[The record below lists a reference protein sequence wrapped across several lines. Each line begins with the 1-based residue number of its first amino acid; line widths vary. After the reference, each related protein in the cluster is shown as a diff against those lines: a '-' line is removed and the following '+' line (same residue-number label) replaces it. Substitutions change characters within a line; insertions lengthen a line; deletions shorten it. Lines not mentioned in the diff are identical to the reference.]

1 MSNKFYN
8 RLERFGTN
16 LCNLT
21 ARLSWKFRIF
31 VRERRLSATPDLLNK
46 SLMLSPYVS
55 AFVGA
60 SKEKALANF
69 FVSA

>member
-31 VRERRLSATPDLLNK
+31 VRERRLSATLDLRNR
-46 SLMLSPYVS
+46 SANVS
-55 AFVGA
+55 AFVSA
-60 SKEKALANF
+60 PKKKALANF

>member
-21 ARLSWKFRIF
+21 ARLSWKFRTF
-31 VRERRLSATPDLLNK
+31 VRERRLSATPDFLNK
-46 SLMLSPYVS
+46 SLNVS
-55 AFVGA
+55 AFVSA
-60 SKEKALANF
+60 TKKKALANF

>member
-31 VRERRLSATPDLLNK
+31 VRERRLSATLDLRSRSSN
-46 SLMLSPYVS
+46 VS
-55 AFVGA
+55 AFVSA
-60 SKEKALANF
+60 LKKKALANF